1 MFCCTGT
8 CKDNESGRH
17 GIGLGSR
24 LPAGHR
30 ASRGLEIVERSPGVF
45 APQWRLTSI
54 GIAVAISL
62 FAFEGLA
69 VATAMPS
76 AVRDL
81 DGLAFFGWP
90 YSAFLVMN
98 LVGLGVAGQW
108 CDRVGPRRPLLTG
121 IAVFTIGLLM
131 AGSATH
137 MAVFVLGR
145 GAQGI
150 GVGLASIAV
159 FKIVATAYP
168 SHLRPKALAIISAA
182 YVVPALVGPVVAGT
196 ITAHVG
202 WRWVFLGLVPLVLGG
217 GVTLI
222 LALRTSPA
230 PSAASPG
237 GSRKLLFALLAGIG
251 VVVLQS
257 AGNAVVAG
265 RTALAVV
272 LLGAGLVAL
281 GAGLRELLPRGS
293 TRLRRGVPAVVAVR
307 GLLAGAFYAIE
318 SVVPLTLVTL
328 HGFGTAAAGLPL
340 LAGAIGWWAG
350 AQVQGRVATVA
361 RSTLLRWGLVALA
374 CCFVGMAALCLPGA
388 PGWPVYL
395 LWIVGGLGMG
405 VCVPTTGVLVLDQS
419 TEDETG
425 ANSSALQIS
434 DVTAAGLGTSG
445 AGVLVSATAAGSL
458 GFGAG
463 MGVLGLL
470 AAAVCGAAAVGAART
485 APVRERAAV
494 G

>member
-1 MFCCTGT
+1 M
-8 CKDNESGRH
+8 
-17 GIGLGSR
+17 
-24 LPAGHR
+24 
-30 ASRGLEIVERSPGVF
+30 ERSAGVF

-62 FAFEGLA
+62 FAFEGIA

-121 IAVFTIGLLM
+121 IAVFTVGLVT
-131 AGSATH
+131 AGSAGH

-159 FKIVATAYP
+159 FQIVAIAYP
-168 SHLRPKALAIISAA
+168 PHLRPKALAIISAA
-182 YVVPALVGPVVAGT
+182 YVLPALVGPIVSGM

-202 WRWVFLGLVPLVLGG
+202 WRWVFLGLVPLVLAG
-217 GVTLI
+217 GVTL
-222 LALRTSPA
+222 LPALRTSPA
-230 PSAASPG
+230 PGRTSAR
-237 GSRKLLFALLAGIG
+237 GSRKPLFALLAGAG
-251 VVVLQS
+251 VVVVQS
-257 AGNAVVAG
+257 AGNALVAG
-265 RTALAVV
+265 RTTLAV
-272 LLGAGLVAL
+272 LLLAVGLPAL

-293 TRLRRGVPAVVAVR
+293 VRLRRGVPAVVAVR
-307 GLLAGAFYAIE
+307 GLLAGAFYAVE

-328 HGFGTAAAGLPL
+328 HGFGTVASGLPL
-340 LAGAIGWWAG
+340 LAGALGWWAG
-350 AQVQGRVATVA
+350 AQAQGRIVKVA
-361 RSTLLRWGLVALA
+361 RPSLLRWGLTALA

-388 PGWPVYL
+388 PGWPVYV
-395 LWIVGGLGMG
+395 LWILGGLGMG

-419 TEDETG
+419 AEDETG

-434 DVTAAGLGTSG
+434 DVTAAGLGTSA
-445 AGVLVSATAAGSL
+445 AGVLVGATAAGSL

-463 MGVLGLL
+463 MAVLGV
-470 AAAVCGAAAVGAART
+470 AAAAGCAAAAVGASRT
-485 APVRERAAV
+485 APVGERTAV
-494 G
+494 GLNHPAP

>member
-1 MFCCTGT
+1 M
-8 CKDNESGRH
+8 EH
-17 GIGLGSR
+17 
-24 LPAGHR
+24 
-30 ASRGLEIVERSPGVF
+30 SPGVF

-62 FAFEGLA
+62 FAFEGIA
-69 VATAMPS
+69 VATAMPT

-121 IAVFTIGLLM
+121 IAVFIVGLLM
-131 AGSATH
+131 AGTAGH
-137 MAVFVLGR
+137 MAVFVVGR

-159 FKIVATAYP
+159 FQIVALSYP
-168 SHLRPKALAIISAA
+168 PHLRPKALAIISAA
-182 YVVPALVGPVVAGT
+182 YVLPALVGPIVSGT
-196 ITAHVG
+196 IAEYAG

-217 GVTLI
+217 GLMLLT
-222 LALRTSPA
+222 ALRTSTA
-230 PSAASPG
+230 PERASAG
-237 GSRKLLFALLAGIG
+237 GARKPLFALLAGVG
-251 VVVLQS
+251 VVALQS
-257 AGNAVVAG
+257 GGNTVVAG
-265 RTALAVV
+265 RPAAAVL
-272 LLGAGLVAL
+272 LLGAGLLAL

-293 TRLRRGVPAVVAVR
+293 ARLRRGVPAVVTVR
-307 GLLAGAFYAIE
+307 GLLAGSFYALE
-318 SVVPLTLVTL
+318 SVVPLALVTL
-328 HGFGTAAAGLPL
+328 HGFGTVASGLPL

-350 AQVQGRVATVA
+350 AQAQGRITTVA
-361 RSTLLRWGLVALA
+361 RPSLLRCGLVALV

-419 TEDETG
+419 AEDETG

-445 AGVLVSATAAGSL
+445 AGVLVGATAAGGL

-463 MGVLGLL
+463 MAALGLT
-470 AAAVCGAAAVGAART
+470 AAALCAAAAVGTSRT
-485 APVRERAAV
+485 APERKSVAA

>member
-1 MFCCTGT
+1 M
-8 CKDNESGRH
+8 
-17 GIGLGSR
+17 
-24 LPAGHR
+24 
-30 ASRGLEIVERSPGVF
+30 ERSPGVF

-54 GIAVAISL
+54 GIALAISL
-62 FAFEGLA
+62 FAFEGIA

-121 IAVFTIGLLM
+121 IAVFTAGLLL
-131 AGSATH
+131 AGTAGH

-145 GAQGI
+145 GTQGI

-159 FKIVATAYP
+159 FQLVATAYP
-168 SHLRPKALAIISAA
+168 PRLRPRALAIISAA
-182 YVVPALVGPVVAGT
+182 YVLPALVGPVISGT
-196 ITAHVG
+196 ITAHAG
-202 WRWVFLGLVPLVLGG
+202 WRWVFLGLVPLVVAGG
-217 GVTLI
+217 LTL
-222 LALRTSPA
+222 LPALRTA
-230 PSAASPG
+230 PTPDRAPG
-237 GSRKLLFALLAGIG
+237 DRSRKPLFALLAGIG
-251 VVVLQS
+251 VVALQS
-257 AGNAVVAG
+257 GGNAVVAG
-265 RTALAVV
+265 RTVLAVP
-272 LLGAGLVAL
+272 LLAAGLLAL

-307 GLLAGAFYAIE
+307 GLLAGAFYAVE

-328 HGFGTAAAGLPL
+328 HGYGTVASGLPL
-340 LAGAIGWWAG
+340 LAGAVGWWAG
-350 AQVQGRVATVA
+350 AQAQGRITTVT
-361 RSTLLRWGLVALA
+361 RSSLLRHGLIALV

-419 TEDETG
+419 AENETG
-425 ANSSALQIS
+425 TNSSALQIS

-445 AGVLVSATAAGSL
+445 AGVLVGATAAGGL
-458 GFGAG
+458 GFGAA
-463 MGVLGLL
+463 MTVLGIIATAVCAT
-470 AAAVCGAAAVGAART
+470 AAAGTSRT
-485 APVRERAAV
+485 APLKERAAV

>member
-1 MFCCTGT
+1 M
-8 CKDNESGRH
+8 
-17 GIGLGSR
+17 
-24 LPAGHR
+24 
-30 ASRGLEIVERSPGVF
+30 ERSPGVF

-62 FAFEGLA
+62 FAFEGIA

-76 AVRDL
+76 VVRDL

-108 CDRVGPRRPLLTG
+108 CDRVGQRTPLLTG
-121 IAVFTIGLLM
+121 IGVFTLGLLT
-131 AGSATH
+131 AGSAGH

-150 GVGLASIAV
+150 GVGLASVAV
-159 FKIVATAYP
+159 FQLVATAYP
-168 SHLRPKALAIISAA
+168 AHLRPKALAIISAA
-182 YVVPALVGPVVAGT
+182 YVLPALVGPVVSGT
-196 ITAHVG
+196 ITAHLG
-202 WRWVFLGLVPLVLGG
+202 WRWVFLGLVPLVLAGG
-217 GVTLI
+217 LTL
-222 LALRTSPA
+222 LPVLRTSTA
-230 PSAASPG
+230 PGRTSAG
-237 GSRKLLFALLAGIG
+237 GSRKPLFALLAGVG

-257 AGNAVVAG
+257 GGNAVVAG
-265 RTALAVV
+265 RATLAVL
-272 LLGAGLVAL
+272 LLGAGLLAL
-281 GAGLRELLPRGS
+281 VFGLRELLPQGS
-293 TRLRRGVPAVVAVR
+293 TRLRRGVPSVVAVR
-307 GLLAGAFYAIE
+307 GLLAGSFYAVE

-328 HGFGTAAAGLPL
+328 HGFGTAASGLPL
-340 LAGAIGWWAG
+340 LAGALGWWAG
-350 AQVQGRVATVA
+350 AQAQGRITTVA
-361 RSTLLRWGLVALA
+361 RPLLLRWGLAALA

-419 TEDETG
+419 AEDETG
-425 ANSSALQIS
+425 TNSSALQIS

-445 AGVLVSATAAGSL
+445 AGVLVGATAAGNL
-458 GFGAG
+458 AFGAG
-463 MGVLGLL
+463 MAVLGLL
-470 AAAVCGAAAVGAART
+470 AMAVCAAAAVGASRT
-485 APVRERAAV
+485 APAEECAAV

>member
-1 MFCCTGT
+1 M
-8 CKDNESGRH
+8 
-17 GIGLGSR
+17 
-24 LPAGHR
+24 
-30 ASRGLEIVERSPGVF
+30 ERSPGVF
-45 APQWRLTSI
+45 APKWRLTSI

-62 FAFEGLA
+62 FAFEGIA

-76 AVRDL
+76 AVRAL
-81 DGLAFFGWP
+81 HGLAFFGWP
-90 YSAFLVMN
+90 YSTFLVMN

-121 IAVFTIGLLM
+121 IAVFTAGLLT
-131 AGSATH
+131 AGTAGH

-159 FKIVATAYP
+159 FQLVATAYP
-168 SHLRPKALAIISAA
+168 PHLRPKALAVISAA
-182 YVVPALVGPVVAGT
+182 YVLPALVGPIISGT

-217 GVTLI
+217 GLTL
-222 LALRTSPA
+222 LPALRKSTA
-230 PSAASPG
+230 PGRASRG
-237 GSRKLLFALLAGIG
+237 GVRKPLFALLAGVG
-251 VVVLQS
+251 VIALQS
-257 AGNAVVAG
+257 GGNAVVAG
-265 RTALAVV
+265 RTALAVP
-272 LLGAGLVAL
+272 LLGAGLLAL
-281 GAGLRELLPRGS
+281 GAGLRELLPRGA

-307 GLLAGAFYAIE
+307 GLLAGAFYAVE
-318 SVVPLTLVTL
+318 SVVPLALVTL
-328 HGFGTAAAGLPL
+328 HGFGTVASGLPL
-340 LAGAIGWWAG
+340 LAGALGWWAG
-350 AQVQGRVATVA
+350 ARAQGSITTVA
-361 RSTLLRWGLVALA
+361 RPLLLRWGLAALV
-374 CCFVGMAALCLPGA
+374 CCFVGMAALCLPGV

-419 TEDETG
+419 AEDETG
-425 ANSSALQIS
+425 TNSSALQIS

-445 AGVLVSATAAGSL
+445 AGVLVGATTAGSL

-463 MGVLGLL
+463 MAVLGLM
-470 AAAVCGAAAVGAART
+470 AAAVSAAAAVGASRT
-485 APVRERAAV
+485 TPLRERIAA